1 MIRVPRASL
10 FDLVRTQSARQGAA
24 LAEMQSR
31 AVTGLAVQSASDDP
45 VAYGAAQ
52 KIASAAAD
60 QDVWSKNASA
70 SVSLQTTADAALSSV
85 ADVLVRAKELAVAM
99 AGDTVDAE
107 ARAAAAIEVRGLQET
122 LRSAANTQ
130 FGDRFVFAGRNWDT
144 EPFAADG
151 TYSGGTAPS
160 EVRVAEDR
168 WVSGGFDGSGILNGS
183 ADVFGALEGLATAL
197 ETNDATGVGTSL
209 DNVDGAIQAVSDA
222 RAQIGVETQIAED
235 ASAVSDAMGVLFAE
249 RLDAL
254 VGADPIETY
263 TRLTELKS
271 AYESTLQVAASTT
284 TKSLLDYLG

>member
-1 MIRVPRASL
+1 MIRIPRASL
-10 FDLVRTQSARQGAA
+10 FDLVRTQSGRQAAA

-45 VAYGAAQ
+45 VAFGSAQ
-52 KIASAAAD
+52 AMASAVAD

-70 SVSLQTTADAALSSV
+70 AVSVQTTADTALASV

-99 AGDTVDAE
+99 AGDTVDAD

-130 FGDRFVFAGRNWDT
+130 FGDRFVFAGQNWDT

-151 TYSGGTAPS
+151 TYSGGAAPS

-168 WVSGGFDGSGILNGS
+168 WVAGGFDGSAVFAGD

-197 ETNDATGVGTSL
+197 EANDGTGIGTAL
-209 DNVDGAIQAVSDA
+209 DTVDASIQAVSDA

-235 ASAVSDAMGVLFAE
+235 AAAVSDAMGVLFSE
-249 RLDAL
+249 RLTSL
-254 VGADPIETY
+254 VAADPVETY

-271 AYESTLQVAASTT
+271 AYESTLQIAAATT
-284 TKSLLDYLG
+284 TKSLLDYLS